1 MSKPDLFH
9 PKVIQH
15 EDGNIYHGLKK
26 NEPHFKGFGEAYF
39 STIKKSHVKA
49 WKKHT
54 RMQMNLIVP
63 VGAVKF
69 VFLDAIENP
78 DNIYEFTISKSDYA
92 RLHVPPGWWM
102 GFSGLDDENLIL
114 NIADI
119 MHDPSEIERKEKEAY
134 IYSWE
139 ANKK

>member
-9 PKVIQH
+9 PKVFQH

-26 NEPHFKGFGEAYF
+26 NETHFKGFGEAYF

-49 WKKHT
+49 WKKHKK
-54 RMQMNLIVP
+54 MQMNLIVP
-63 VGAVKF
+63 VGIVKF

-78 DNIYEFTISKSDYA
+78 DNIYEFTISKSDYS

-102 GFSGLDDENLIL
+102 GFRGLDEENLIL

-119 MHDPSEIERKEKEAY
+119 MHDPSEIEREEKEAY
-134 IYSWE
+134 IYPWE
-139 ANKK
+139 ANK